1 MLCKCS
7 IAMSCFP
14 VLCGYHRKYND
25 FLGMQYLFGGY
36 SLFYLPSVICWLLS
50 VICTGFFPEVLQL
63 ASFPAL
69 AHWCVDARLDIYT
82 SHVTQYLSIHDIGLW
97 RGRMRKIRQ
106 NNRLTFQPADSIL
119 LLDRVEPDKHQHQ
132 CDGICDCKSENIG
145 EEQGKCDAHYFPG
158 DSSSCGIPERISD
171 FLF

>member
-1 MLCKCS
+1 MLQYVRANVLLLCLVLLSYVIIIANIMIFWKCN
-7 IAMSCFP
+7 I
-14 VLCGYHRKYND
+14 
-25 FLGMQYLFGGY
+25 Y
-36 SLFYLPSVICWLLS
+36 SEDILYLPSVICRLLS

-119 LLDRVEPDKHQHQ
+119 FLDRIKLHQKQHQ
-132 CDGICDCKSENIG
+132 CSDGCREEGEQRPDHPVHCVGIG
-145 EEQGKCDAHYFPG
+145 DGHYRLAIDVG
-158 DSSSCGIPERISD
+158 S
-171 FLF
+171 

>member
-7 IAMSCFP
+7 IAMSCFT
-14 VLCGYHRKYND
+14 VLCDYHRKYND

-36 SLFYLPSVICWLLS
+36 SLFYLPS

-119 LLDRVEPDKHQHQ
+119 FLDRIKLHQKQHQ
-132 CDGICDCKSENIG
+132 CGDGCREEGEQRPDHPVHCVGIG
-145 EEQGKCDAHYFPG
+145 DGHYRLAIDVG
-158 DSSSCGIPERISD
+158 S
-171 FLF
+171 